1 MLIPTRKR
9 VIAALLC
16 AAPAMAWAQAAT
28 TDPLAVLIDQ
38 GKYWQ
43 SHRRGDLAEQAWQ
56 KVLRVNPKQP
66 DALFGMGMVLAD
78 RKDGSGAQQ
87 YLAQLRQVA
96 PNYPNIDE
104 LGRRLGETSSR
115 DQTVNDARRLAQS
128 GQSASAVQ
136 EYKRAIDGKPATP
149 ALQLEYYQA
158 LAATPQ
164 GWDEARRGLE
174 QLARQNPDDP
184 RYQLAF
190 AQHLTYRDATRRDGI
205 ARLAKLS
212 GDSAVGAD
220 AKKSWRQ
227 ALLWLGARA
236 SDAPLY
242 QAYLQASP
250 DDAAV
255 QARFD
260 SMVQQDKAARE
271 RSQADAAVDARGR
284 TVAEGFAALDHGD
297 LAAARARFSSVLA
310 SNPNDADALGGMGV
324 AALKQE
330 RFAEARTYLER
341 ASRAGNPARWKD
353 ALTSATY
360 WTYTSDAIG
369 ARSNG
374 QIAQAKALFERAIAI
389 DPSDVTAQVLLG
401 EMLLAN
407 GDPRGAEA
415 AYRMALRRQA
425 DNPDAIRG
433 LVGALAA
440 QGRGDEAL
448 AFANKL
454 NTEQQAKAGG
464 INTLRGQA
472 QAAQARAAEARG
484 DLGAARSLFED
495 ALLNMPDDP
504 WLRLD
509 LARIYVRQGA
519 VGNARSMM
527 DGLLATHPDMTD
539 ALYASA
545 LLSAETQDWSAGLAQ
560 LDRVP
565 QAKRTSA
572 MTALQHRLWV
582 HQQAELAT
590 RAAAAG
596 QNPQAFAILRRA
608 EPVAAGNAELM
619 GAVASAYVNAGDPA
633 RALSLIRGAVANAP
647 NDVGLQL
654 QYAGILSATH
664 QDAEL
669 GSVMRRLSATQLTTQ
684 QRRDFDNLNVG
695 IVIAQA
701 DAVRKQGDL
710 AAAYDVIS
718 PWLAAMPDN
727 ADLQAALG
735 RMYTS
740 AGDDRNALSCYRA
753 ALSRR
758 PDDVGLQ
765 TAAMSAASG
774 VRDFKLAESL
784 AKRAYEAAPN
794 DPGVLAGIGR
804 MYRAEGKLD
813 LAAQFLQRSLVA
825 ANTPAMAN
833 ASGQASRVPRD
844 WQTAMQRIASMPLPG
859 TNPFEG
865 KTAVDTAAAS
875 LSSSSVN
882 NAGAYR
888 PVTLPNN
895 QQAVPSYPPPS
906 LPGAAPYSVP
916 YSAPSI
922 TPGAPRAAASGGYG
936 GVADGTGQVG
946 GRGVRGSYAPDAYE
960 SVQTGGYGGASDG
973 TEQSGSRREL
983 GGYGGDAFGS
993 AQSGGYGGA
1002 ADATA
1007 RAGGP
1012 REFGGYGGDA
1022 YGSAQSGSH
1031 LSPRARAD
1039 GAAPSVAYPAPAR
1052 AYSYGS
1058 DSYRPAQRG
1067 GYAAPPAPAYASGYG
1082 PDTYGAAQS
1091 GAPLQP
1097 YPGQDANGYRAQG
1110 YQPYPQQQPYAQQA
1124 PAYPPAS
1131 DGYDSSPWPMSPA
1144 ARDAQANAYAPQPAA
1159 SAPAGKRTATRKSA
1173 AQKARSADSY
1183 AYGQQDYQQQPYQ
1196 QQSYAQQGYAQQPYA
1211 QQPYPQQPYAQQPY
1225 AQQAYPQQAHTQQ
1238 PYPQQRYPQQ
1248 QYAPQPYIPQ
1258 PPAGYAQPYY
1268 STQPQGAQRAAT
1280 AASMSTSGLPAP
1292 AANPQIVGVAE
1303 ELAAINREQ
1312 ASTITGGVLFRNR
1325 DGENGLS
1332 NLTDIEAPI
1341 EGRIKAGNGHIVLR
1355 ATPVTLDAGTASGTN
1370 NTLARFGAGASN
1382 NPASLT
1388 NDFGS
1393 QTATGVGLSVGYEN
1407 RNIQADVGTT
1417 PLGFRETN
1425 VVGGLQYQN
1434 AITDKVSYSL
1444 AIARRA
1450 VTDSLLSYAGARDAG
1465 AGLEWGGVTSSGARA
1480 ALGWDDSTN
1489 GVYVNAAYQFLDGKH
1504 VATNNAVKGGGGIY
1518 TRLIKDA
1525 DQTLTVGA
1533 NTTLMHYDKNL
1544 SYFTYGQGGYFS
1556 PQQYVIL
1563 NFPVEYMG
1571 RLGMFSYDVKGS
1583 IGVQHYRQDA
1593 SNYFPTDSTRQ
1604 SAAASSPLS
1613 PDAGAVY
1620 PGSSKTGVSYSLN
1633 ATGEYQLAPQLAF
1646 GATASFGN
1654 AYQYREWLAAVY
1666 VRYSFTRQ
1674 GSVQAVFPPQAF
1686 SSPYLSLAN

>member
-1 MLIPTRKR
+1 MLIRARKR
-9 VIAALLC
+9 ALAIHVAAAL
-16 AAPAMAWAQAAT
+16 AASAPLLAVAQAAA
-28 TDPLAVLIDQ
+28 DPLNVLIDQ

-43 SHRRGDLAEQAWQ
+43 AHRRGDLAEQAWQ
-56 KVLRVNPKQP
+56 KVLRINPKQP

-136 EYKRAIDGKPATP
+136 EYKRAIEGKPTTP
-149 ALQLEYYQA
+149 QLQLEYYQA

-174 QLARQNPDDP
+174 QLARDNPDEP
-184 RYQLAF
+184 RYQLAY
-190 AQHLTYRDATRRDGI
+190 AQHLTYRDSTRRDGI
-205 ARLAKLS
+205 ARLAKLAN
-212 GDSAVGAD
+212 DSAVGAD

-236 SDAPLY
+236 SDAPLF
-242 QAYLQASP
+242 QAYLQVAP

-255 QARFD
+255 KARFD
-260 SMVQQDKAARE
+260 SMVQQDKSARE
-271 RSQADAAVDARGR
+271 RAQADAVVDARGR
-284 TVAEGFAALDHGD
+284 TVAEGFTALDRGD
-297 LAAARARFSSVLA
+297 IATARARFSSVLA

-389 DPSDVTAQVLLG
+389 NPSDVTAQTLLG

-407 GDPRGAEA
+407 GDPRGAEQ

-440 QGRGDEAL
+440 QGRGEEAL
-448 AFANKL
+448 EFANRL

-464 INTLRGQA
+464 INKLRGEA

-495 ALLNMPDDP
+495 ALLNNPDDP

-545 LLSAETQDWSAGLAQ
+545 LLSAETQDWAAGLAQ
-560 LDRVP
+560 LDRIP
-565 QAKRTSA
+565 AAQRTPA
-572 MTALQHRLWV
+572 MIGLQHRLWV
-582 HQQAELAT
+582 QQQAELAT

-596 QNPQAFAILRRA
+596 QRQQALSILRRA
-608 EPVAAGNAELM
+608 EPVAAGNAELT
-619 GAVASAYVNAGDPA
+619 GAVASAYVKAGDPS
-633 RALSLIRGAVANAP
+633 RALSLVRGAIANAP
-647 NDVGLQL
+647 NDTGLLL
-654 QYAGILSATH
+654 QYAGILSATQ

-669 GSVMRRLSATQLTTQ
+669 GSVMRRLQSMPLTTQ
-684 QRRDFDNLNVG
+684 QRADFNNLNVG
-695 IVIAQA
+695 IVVARA
-701 DAVRKQGDL
+701 DVVRRQGDL

-740 AGDDRNALSCYRA
+740 AGDDRNALACYQN
-753 ALSRR
+753 ALARR
-758 PDDVGLQ
+758 PDDIALQ

-784 AKRAYEAAPN
+784 ANQAYDTAPN
-794 DPGVLAGIGR
+794 DPSVLAAIGR
-804 MYRAEGKLD
+804 MYRAQGKLD
-813 LAAQFLQRSLVA
+813 LAAQFLQRSLLA
-825 ANTPAMAN
+825 ANTPVATSA
-833 ASGQASRVPRD
+833 QARGNVPPG
-844 WQTAMQRIASMPLPG
+844 WETAMSRIGSNPLPG

-865 KTAVDTAAAS
+865 KTAVDTASNSALA
-875 LSSSSVN
+875 
-882 NAGAYR
+882 AGASYR
-888 PVTLPNN
+888 QAIPQSYSQPVPN
-895 QQAVPSYPPPS
+895 YLPPPQ
-906 LPGAAPYSVP
+906 PATYTTPYVAPS
-916 YSAPSI
+916 SAP
-922 TPGAPRAAASGGYG
+922 PMMPAPAAPRAPASGGYG
-936 GVADGTGQVG
+936 
-946 GRGVRGSYAPDAYE
+946 PDM
-960 SVQTGGYGGASDG
+960 
-973 TEQSGSRREL
+973 
-983 GGYGGDAFGS
+983 
-993 AQSGGYGGA
+993 
-1002 ADATA
+1002 
-1007 RAGGP
+1007 
-1012 REFGGYGGDA
+1012 
-1022 YGSAQSGSH
+1022 YGSG
-1031 LSPRARAD
+1031 
-1039 GAAPSVAYPAPAR
+1039 
-1052 AYSYGS
+1052 
-1058 DSYRPAQRG
+1058 
-1067 GYAAPPAPAYASGYG
+1067 
-1082 PDTYGAAQS
+1082 QS

-1097 YPGQDANGYRAQG
+1097 YPGQDGGASGAYPAQP
-1110 YQPYPQQQPYAQQA
+1110 YQAYPQQQG
-1124 PAYPPAS
+1124 YP
-1131 DGYDSSPWPMSPA
+1131 
-1144 ARDAQANAYAPQPAA
+1144 
-1159 SAPAGKRTATRKSA
+1159 
-1173 AQKARSADSY
+1173 
-1183 AYGQQDYQQQPYQ
+1183 
-1196 QQSYAQQGYAQQPYA
+1196 
-1211 QQPYPQQPYAQQPY
+1211 QQPYPQQPYP
-1225 AQQAYPQQAHTQQ
+1225 QQAYPQQQAYQQQ
-1238 PYPQQRYPQQ
+1238 PYPQQAPYGTQQDPYASPWPMSPGARDAQSGRYVPPPAAGNRTSASASKRAAASSRKTSAAASANAYYGAPPQ
-1248 QYAPQPYIPQ
+1248 QYAQQNQYAQAPYGQQPQPYAPQPYYPPQQYAQQPYIPQ

-1268 STQPQGAQRAAT
+1268 PSQAQSPRAVAAAT
-1280 AASMSTSGLPAP
+1280 MSAGGIPAP
-1292 AANPQIVGVAE
+1292 VANSQTAGVAE
-1303 ELAAINREQ
+1303 ELAQINREQ
-1312 ASTITGGVLFRNR
+1312 ASTISGGIIFRSR
-1325 DGENGLS
+1325 DGEDGLS

-1341 EGRIKAGNGHIVLR
+1341 EGRIKAGNGHVIVR
-1355 ATPVTLDAGTASGTN
+1355 ATPVTLDAGTASN
-1370 NTLARFGAGASN
+1370 EPNTLARFGSGLGATTTPPSN
-1382 NPASLT
+1382 NY
-1388 NDFGS
+1388 GS
-1393 QTATGVGLSVGYEN
+1393 QTATGVGLSLGYEN
-1407 RNIQADVGTT
+1407 RNFKGDVGTT

-1425 VVGGLQYQN
+1425 IVGGLQYQN
-1434 AITDKVSYSL
+1434 AVTDKVSYSL

-1450 VTDSLLSYAGARDAG
+1450 VTDSLLSYAGARDQG
-1465 AGLEWGGVTSSGARA
+1465 AGLEWGGVTSTGGRA
-1480 ALGWDDSTN
+1480 DLAWDDGTS
-1489 GVYVNAAYQFLDGKH
+1489 GVYVNAAYQFLDGKN

-1525 DQTLTVGA
+1525 DQTLTIGA

-1563 NFPVEYMG
+1563 NFPVEYAG
-1571 RLGMFSYDVKGS
+1571 RTGPFTYDLKGS
-1583 IGVQHYRQDA
+1583 IGVQHYRQDS
-1593 SNYFPTDSTRQ
+1593 SNYFPTNSTFQ
-1604 SAAASSPLS
+1604 SIAANSGAA

-1620 PGSSKTGVSYSLN
+1620 PGQSKTGVSYSLN
-1633 ATGEYQLAPQLAF
+1633 ATGEYQLAPQLAV

-1666 VRYSFTRQ
+1666 VRYTFTRQ
-1674 GSVQAVFPPQAF
+1674 GGVQPAFPPQAF

>member
-1 MLIPTRKR
+1 
-9 VIAALLC
+9 
-16 AAPAMAWAQAAT
+16 MAWAQAAT
-28 TDPLAVLIDQ
+28 TDPLTVLIDQ

-184 RYQLAF
+184 RYQLAY

-255 QARFD
+255 KARFD

-454 NTEQQAKAGG
+454 NAEQQAKAGG

-472 QAAQARAAEARG
+472 QAAQGRAAEARG

-560 LDRVP
+560 LDRVA

-619 GAVASAYVNAGDPA
+619 GAIASAYVNAGDPA

-654 QYAGILSATH
+654 QYADILSATH
-664 QDAEL
+664 QEAEL
-669 GSVMRRLSATQLTTQ
+669 GSVMRRLSSTQLTTQ

-701 DAVRKQGDL
+701 DVVRKQGDL

-784 AKRAYEAAPN
+784 AKQAYEAAPN

-833 ASGQASRVPRD
+833 ASGQSNRVPRD

-875 LSSSSVN
+875 LSSSSAN

-916 YSAPSI
+916 YSAPSM
-922 TPGAPRAAASGGYG
+922 TPRAAASGGYG
-936 GVADGTGQVG
+936 GAADGTAQAG
-946 GRGVRGSYAPDAYE
+946 GRAVRGGFRPDAYE

-973 TEQSGSRREL
+973 KEQSGSRREL
-983 GGYGGDAFGS
+983 GGYGGDGFGS

-1002 ADATA
+1002 ADATGQ
-1007 RAGGP
+1007 AGGR
-1012 REFGGYGGDA
+1012 REFGDYGGDG
-1022 YGSAQSGSH
+1022 YGSAQAGAYGE
-1031 LSPRARAD
+1031 LPARAD
-1039 GAAPSVAYPAPAR
+1039 GAAPSAAYSAPAR

-1058 DSYRPAQRG
+1058 DRYRPAQRG
-1067 GYAAPPAPAYASGYG
+1067 AYAPPPAPAYASGYG

-1091 GAPLQP
+1091 GAPLHP
-1097 YPGQDANGYRAQG
+1097 YPGQDVNGYPAQG
-1110 YQPYPQQQPYAQQA
+1110 YQAYPQQQPYAQQA

-1159 SAPAGKRTATRKSA
+1159 SVPAGKGSATRKST
-1173 AQKARSADSY
+1173 AQKARATSSY
-1183 AYGQQDYQQQPYQ
+1183 AYGQQAYQQPYQ
-1196 QQSYAQQGYAQQPYA
+1196 QQSYPQQAYA
-1211 QQPYPQQPYAQQPY
+1211 QQPYPQQPYP
-1225 AQQAYPQQAHTQQ
+1225 QQ
-1238 PYPQQRYPQQ
+1238 PYPQQPYPQQPYPQQ
-1248 QYAPQPYIPQ
+1248 QYAPQPYAQQTYIPQ

-1268 STQPQGAQRAAT
+1268 PAQPQGAQRAAT
-1280 AASMSTSGLPAP
+1280 AASMSASGLPVP
-1292 AANPQIVGVAE
+1292 AANPQTVGVAE

-1355 ATPVTLDAGTASGTN
+1355 ATPVTLDAGTASGSN

-1382 NPASLT
+1382 NPSTTTNIVNLT

-1444 AIARRA
+1444 AVARRA

-1504 VATNNAVKGGGGIY
+1504 VATNSAVKGGGGIY

-1674 GSVQAVFPPQAF
+1674 GGVQAVFPPQAF